1 MKSKTSDTRQR
12 TPPQDLNPGTSPTV
26 PLVTWWLSGMLLLLA
41 SVASGLTFFAE
52 GILSGTAAM
61 NGSARGTAV
70 VFLVVTIPVMAVSMG
85 LAAGGSTSA
94 LVGWLGALGVTAY
107 NAQMFLYA
115 TPFNQLFLLDVAM
128 LALAIWSIISLQ
140 SGGTVALLAGQV
152 DRSMPVRWISGYLIL
167 IALLNAL
174 LWLATIVPA
183 VTSDSPGSFLDGT
196 GLLTNPVF
204 VQDLAIWLPLAAVGA
219 VWLWNRKPW
228 GFTVAGGV
236 LVMWVIESIS
246 VAADQWFG
254 SQADPGSTVVAAGM
268 VPAFGV
274 LALVG
279 LLPLVVFLRH
289 VRTGWVTRS
298 TVQDGG

>member
-1 MKSKTSDTRQR
+1 MKSTFSDTSQR

-85 LAAGGSTSA
+85 LAAGGSTRA

-128 LALAIWSIISLQ
+128 LALAIWSIISLL
-140 SGGTVALLAGQV
+140 SG
-152 DRSMPVRWISGYLIL
+152 
-167 IALLNAL
+167 
-174 LWLATIVPA
+174 
-183 VTSDSPGSFLDGT
+183 
-196 GLLTNPVF
+196 
-204 VQDLAIWLPLAAVGA
+204 
-219 VWLWNRKPW
+219 
-228 GFTVAGGV
+228 
-236 LVMWVIESIS
+236 
-246 VAADQWFG
+246 
-254 SQADPGSTVVAAGM
+254 
-268 VPAFGV
+268 
-274 LALVG
+274 
-279 LLPLVVFLRH
+279 
-289 VRTGWVTRS
+289 
-298 TVQDGG
+298 